1 MRETKFAGGYLLSS
15 DHEKSAN
22 VGGATPQKVTVLG
35 PGNMTLRT
43 DKLPAGIDK
52 RVEQQSVDDI
62 PLKDRLEASEV
73 KRSHGRA
80 QPPSADSLTQ
90 LLVQSVASGDM
101 KLLEEVLRVTKEKIV
116 MATVRKMPLTV
127 VLPFLK
133 KVSCALRHYDVCV
146 SNFDIRPL
154 RIMFAQP
161 TVKFKASNN

>member
-15 DHEKSAN
+15 DREQDTK
-22 VGGATPQKVTVLG
+22 VGGATPKKVTILG
-35 PGNMTLRT
+35 PGNMTLRM
-43 DKLPAGIDK
+43 DKLPARVDK
-52 RVEQQSVDDI
+52 RVERHNVDDI
-62 PLKDRLEASEV
+62 PLKDRLETSEV

-116 MATVRKMPLTV
+116 MATVRKIPLTV

-133 KVSCALRHYDVCV
+133 KVSH
-146 SNFDIRPL
+146 SNPL
-154 RIMFAQP
+154 II
-161 TVKFKASNN
+161 N